1 MQLTNPFIVRSEIL
15 TENSAYVWDVKPSR
29 SQHLF
34 NVRPVL
40 TAIEKDLE
48 DGKVITAEERK
59 LPVDQ
64 LMLTDMEA

>member
-1 MQLTNPFIVRSEIL
+1 VQLTNPFIVGSEIL
-15 TENSAYVWDVKPSR
+15 REDSAYVRDVESSR

-48 DGKVITAEERK
+48 DGKIIAASISGVREAD
-59 LPVDQ
+59 PVP
-64 LMLTDMEA
+64 